1 MGVYSSLQNRISPKF
16 GQFGLFLA
24 IFRYPEFL
32 KIFPMLTYLWNTSR
46 YNILHL
52 MGVTVLSRISFYSN
66 LANLGCFCPFLGTQ
80 SSWKFSQWLPN
91 IKIHQDITFYT
102 YLGGTVISRI
112 SFQPISIFSNS
123 GHKTRSK
130 SKRPEGGFLT
140 KNPSK

>member
-1 MGVYSSLQNRISPKF
+1 MGVYSSRQNHISPKF
-16 GQFGLFLA
+16 GQFEPILA

-32 KIFPMLTYLWNTSR
+32 KIFLTLTYLLNTSR

-52 MGVTVLSRISFYSN
+52 MGVTVLSRISFYPN
-66 LANLGCFCPFLGTQ
+66 LTNLGCFWLFLGTQ
-80 SSWKFSQWLPN
+80 SSWKFSQRLPTFE
-91 IKIHQDITFYT
+91 IHQDITFYT
-102 YLGGTVISRI
+102 YLGVTVLSRI

-130 SKRPEGGFLT
+130 YKRPEGVFLT